1 MRQLDSHSGPGPWVA
16 RVESAPAFREV
27 VDHPYLR
34 KFEQGEL
41 PPGHVAQTWLV
52 QQAWLS
58 RSFGHCMASLLGKLG
73 AYPNVNGLDALSD
86 VVHEEIW
93 RQSGRG
99 GHHSLFVGMAAALD
113 PQTDC
118 ANLPPAQPC
127 TIAFIEQR
135 QQAIERSSPA
145 FALGLL
151 IANEHLNA
159 DLQGERGIMVS
170 YAKGLA
176 RMQDD
181 PNASAYA
188 EEHVEEERHDVALM
202 CGISEQI
209 LKQNSEDPDFQSE
222 FVMEFDRGA
231 SFICDRRVE
240 FFDGLM
246 QLS

>member
-1 MRQLDSHSGPGPWVA
+1 MQQLDRQCAPEWVA
-16 RVESAPAFREV
+16 RVESVPSFRDVIE
-27 VDHPYLR
+27 HPYLR

-41 PPGHVAQTWLV
+41 SSGHVAQTWLV
-52 QQAWLS
+52 QQGWLS

-73 AYPNVNGLDALSD
+73 AYPDVDGLDALSD

-93 RQSGRG
+93 RKSGQG

-113 PQTDC
+113 PHTDC
-118 ANLPPAQPC
+118 ANLPPAEPC
-127 TIAFIEQR
+127 TLSFIESR
-135 QQAIERSSPA
+135 REAIERGSPA

-159 DLQGERGIMVS
+159 DLNGERGIMVS
-170 YAKGLA
+170 YARGLA

-181 PNASAYA
+181 PLASAYA
-188 EEHVEEERHDVALM
+188 DEHVREERHDVALM

-209 LKQNSEDPDFQSE
+209 LEQNSDDPEFQSE
-222 FVMEFDRGA
+222 FVTEFERGA

-240 FFDGLM
+240 FFHGLM